1 MSILDKKISKAQNVA
16 KSVVQNY
23 LKNQDRNEVLNLWKY
38 LAFSKLVDYRQPKS
52 IARQIQ
58 VQVFEAG
65 ILPFSD
71 LEYHTCQ
78 EISKEMFS
86 SSS

>member
-38 LAFSKLVDYRQPKS
+38 LALSKLVDYRQPKS

-71 LEYHTCQ
+71 EEYRTCQ
-78 EISKEMFS
+78 DISIEMFS
-86 SSS
+86 SS